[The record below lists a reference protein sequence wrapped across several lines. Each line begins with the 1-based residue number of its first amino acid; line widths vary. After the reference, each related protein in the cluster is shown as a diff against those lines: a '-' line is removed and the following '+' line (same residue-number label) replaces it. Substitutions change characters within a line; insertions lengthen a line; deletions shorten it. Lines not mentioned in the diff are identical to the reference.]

1 VIRYKTAK
9 LFEAA
14 TQVGAILGGASPEAE
29 RALAEYG
36 MHLGTAFQLVDD
48 VLDYSGDLQETGKN
62 LGDDLAE
69 GKPTLPLIRVM
80 RVGTEEERR
89 TVRHAVEHGG
99 MGDLEAVVAA
109 IHRVDALE
117 YTRARARQEAAIA
130 TARLERIP
138 DSPCRDS
145 LLQLAL
151 FSVERKF

>member
-1 VIRYKTAK
+1 
-9 LFEAA
+9 
-14 TQVGAILGGASPEAE
+14 
-29 RALAEYG
+29 
-36 MHLGTAFQLVDD
+36 
-48 VLDYSGDLQETGKN
+48 
-62 LGDDLAE
+62 
-69 GKPTLPLIRVM
+69 
-80 RVGTEEERR
+80 
-89 TVRHAVEHGG
+89 